1 MAANLPSKPAEVVQE
16 QQEEET
22 MERLLAP
29 PSPLQQLAEW
39 RAKAIARM
47 SGAAKGSI
55 RPRKRKPT

>member
-1 MAANLPSKPAEVVQE
+1 MAADLPSKPAEAAQE
-16 QQEEET
+16 QQEKT

-39 RAKAIARM
+39 RAKAAARM